1 MALLWNANDLENFV
15 QVALQLL
22 ANCSWQENFFLSKCM
37 YVSRDFD
44 FEDDIV
50 IKVGN
55 AADLE
60 THCKNLRYFS

>member
-1 MALLWNANDLENFV
+1 M

-22 ANCSWQENFFLSKCM
+22 ANCSWQEIFFLSKCM

-60 THCKNLRYFS
+60 THCKNLRDFS